1 MEDFKQYADPGA
13 DDAERDAL
21 KEIRRGFEQIQLEKK
36 VAAAGAVLQGWQR
49 RRRMKNWIALI
60 AGLLVAGAFV
70 FWLLG
75 RKENKLSVPPPVEEQ
90 KVQSSLPPVAERP
103 LTLKEKAEKPLV
115 RGVSPDLDP
124 ASARLLE
131 DLLGETVNNP
141 GAFLTNYDWGKC
153 IQLLRTGKPNE
164 AKILIFQLEKRGG
177 TSAQEATWL
186 WGLTLL
192 AAGKTDK
199 AKAIFEDISQSEAHP
214 RRTAAKKALV
224 GMDK

>member
-21 KEIRRGFEQIQLEKK
+21 KKVRLGFEQIQLEKK

-49 RRRMKNWIALI
+49 RRRIKNWIAFI

-70 FWLLG
+70 FWLLD
-75 RKENKLSVPPPVEEQ
+75 RNEHKLSVPPPVEEQ
-90 KVQSSLPPVAERP
+90 KVQNPLPPVAERP
-103 LTLKEKAEKPLV
+103 LTPKEKAENPLV

-124 ASARLLE
+124 ASARLLK

-153 IQLLRTGKPNE
+153 IQLLRAGKSNE
-164 AKILIFQLEKRGG
+164 AKILIFQLGKRGG
-177 TSAQEATWL
+177 PSTQEAAWL
-186 WGLTLL
+186 RGLTLL
-192 AAGKTDK
+192 AEGKTDK

-224 GMDK
+224 GIDK